1 MNRRG
6 KKKKKK
12 AAFFPPSS
20 FLSILS
26 VDGRRERESEGLLLV
41 VTALSDDVM
50 HIFRS
55 CTAMIASLHLFF
67 VLRLAIVDSSTFYR
81 NDYEPRVF
89 DHIPSN
95 CYDCLSY
102 RDIILTQLT
111 TIPAR
116 SFANFHLGSR
126 DTNLILSGQLKL
138 HFQPYA
144 FQSLIIQKPN
154 QTLTMTLAAPNS
166 WLNITE
172 KTFHGLDLRAYSTLR
187 IIIKFFYGCT
197 FHRHAFS
204 GIEMDVGSRLIL
216 EISSVTQIHFEKNIF
231 DEHTRISSIDFLI
244 SRTDTIIFHPYAF
257 SSLTINSSAILSFHF
272 ELISHIHLQTSSFH
286 SLTLASTSSWRFYA
300 LFLNRLTIDSHA
312 FQNFILENRSIFNF
326 TIHTL
331 GTCLCLKSFTFDR
344 FSTRSINDDIRMFF
358 NFNTLRGLSFL
369 PQTFTN
375 ISLNSLKISSD
386 NPINDPNPIINFAR
400 KTFGSSQFTR
410 IIFNFSSTSVV
421 RLEKNALKTESIS
434 HEIHLRDITLLDLSS
449 LNSSLIQSN
458 FHLFFTHIRYIN
470 WFTLSMINS
479 HIQLHF
485 QRLSN
490 NSCALY
496 QAPRVLPWLFSNTT
510 MTCHCPLL
518 FAYKYGRLDGQIIPC
533 IHAMSGDESAREM
546 DRCQLEEKSKICE
559 TTIQSLTDWN
569 NQSQHFQSIEI
580 DHFLLRQLYDSNYLT
595 CSYNYTIFTSSSSL
609 LVRSRLFNSLGLVIG
624 IILAIFIVLLI
635 LVMALLNGLQ
645 YKMREYDETWTWR
658 RNMSWTSLRR
668 TISQTSLRRSR
679 KDLRN
684 MNSNVITSKS
694 DNQLDRLRYDQVDSD
709 EEGVHPSTNEEPLKK
724 N

>member
-1 MNRRG
+1 MQDCQ
-6 KKKKKK
+6 
-12 AAFFPPSS
+12 
-20 FLSILS
+20 S
-26 VDGRRERESEGLLLV
+26 VNSRTR
-41 VTALSDDVM
+41 A
-50 HIFRS
+50 
-55 CTAMIASLHLFF
+55 AMIGILLLFF
-67 VLRLAIVDSSTFYR
+67 VCLRSAIGGTTTTTFYR

-116 SFANFHLGSR
+116 SFANFHFGSR

-138 HFQPYA
+138 TFQPYA
-144 FQSLIIQKPN
+144 FQSLIVQKPN
-154 QTLTMTLAAPNS
+154 QTLTITLAAPNS

-197 FHRHAFS
+197 FHRHAFA
-204 GIEMDVGSRLIL
+204 GIEMAVGSRFIL
-216 EISSVTQIHFEKNIF
+216 EISSVTQIHFERNIF

-257 SSLTINSSAILSFHF
+257 ASLTINSSAILSFHF

-286 SLTLASTSSWRFYA
+286 SLTLASTSSYRFYA
-300 LFLNRLTIDSHA
+300 LFLARLTIDSHA
-312 FQNFILENRSIFNF
+312 FENIAFDNRSNFNF

-331 GTCLCLKSFTFDR
+331 GTCLCLKASTFDR
-344 FSTRSINDDIRMFF
+344 FYARSNYDEDIRMIFT
-358 NFNTLRGLSFL
+358 FNTLRGLSFL
-369 PQTFTN
+369 SQTFSN
-375 ISLNSLKISSD
+375 VSVNSLKISSD

-400 KTFGSSQFTR
+400 DTFVSSQLKKV
-410 IIFNFSSTSVV
+410 ILNFSSTSVV
-421 RLEKNALKTESIS
+421 RLENNALKTDSIS
-434 HEIHLRDITLLDLSS
+434 HQIHLRDVTLLDLSS
-449 LNSSLIQSN
+449 LNSTLIKSN
-458 FHLFFTHIRYIN
+458 FHLYFTHIRYIK
-470 WFTLSMINS
+470 WFTLSPTS
-479 HIQLHF
+479 HSPPIQLHF
-485 QRLSN
+485 QHLSN

-496 QAPRVLPWLFSNTT
+496 QAPRALTWHFSNTT
-510 MTCHCPLL
+510 TCHCPLL
-518 FAYKYGRLDGQIIPC
+518 FAYKHGRLDGQMISC
-533 IHAMSGDESAREM
+533 IHAMSGDQSAREM
-546 DRCQLEEKSKICE
+546 DHCHLEEKSKICE
-559 TTIQSLTDWN
+559 TTIQSLIDVK
-569 NQSQHFQSIEI
+569 NQSQHFHSIEI
-580 DHFLLRQLYDSNYLT
+580 DHFLLRQLYDRNYLT
-595 CSYNYTIFTSSSSL
+595 CSYNYTIFTSSTSS

-679 KDLRN
+679 RDLRTTN
-684 MNSNVITSKS
+684 GNVCQSKS

-709 EEGVHPSTNEEPLKK
+709 DEAVPQPFTDETSKK